1 MKNIV
6 GKIFDKNICRYFTEH
21 VIKGKCPYSQQ
32 SQEDNLLLNR
42 QLVCDM
48 CEVREYNGYKNIW
61 YRLKNIWHR
70 LKNICFW
77 CQEVVAEDE
86 LEQHIETK
94 HLTQACPA
102 CKSRHEDR

>member
-1 MKNIV
+1 MT
-6 GKIFDKNICRYFTEH
+6 KNICRYFTEH

-61 YRLKNIWHR
+61 HR
-70 LKNICFW
+70 LKNICLS

>member
-1 MKNIV
+1 MT
-6 GKIFDKNICRYFTEH
+6 KNICRYFTEH

-61 YRLKNIWHR
+61 HR
-70 LKNICFW
+70 L
-77 CQEVVAEDE
+77 
-86 LEQHIETK
+86 
-94 HLTQACPA
+94 
-102 CKSRHEDR
+102 